1 MSETIAAII
10 RRLQWIARLD
20 WLDLLLLLENSGLS
34 RHGLFLRGERLIDL
48 DAVPRRVTWMRH
60 WRQVTY
66 KESAEH
72 VKAIGAENFLL
83 GTDLGQTGNLSQP
96 DGLAMLVAG
105 LMAEGITK
113 DQIKTMGR
121 EVPGKLL
128 MG

>member
-1 MSETIAAII
+1 MTVEQMKKAASMG
-10 RRLQWIARLD
+10 AK
-20 WLDLLLLLENSGLS
+20 LE
-34 RHGLFLRGERLIDL
+34 IDAMGPL
-48 DAVPRRVTWMRH
+48 MGPNAHLPFMRH

-72 VKAIGAENFLL
+72 VKAVGAENFVL
-83 GTDLGQTGNLSQP
+83 GTDLGQTGNPSQP
-96 DGLAMLVAG
+96 DGYAMLVAG

-121 EVPGKLL
+121 DVPGKLL